1 MTKIAFLGLG
11 AMGQRMV
18 KQLLN
23 AGHDVVV
30 YNRSRAA
37 AEGALA
43 GGAKFA
49 ETPKKAA
56 EGQDFVIAMVRDD
69 AASEAVWTGSEGA
82 LASLGKDAV
91 AVESSTLTPSWARQ
105 LGARVVER
113 GASFIDA
120 PVVGTRPQAEAKKLV
135 YLVGGEAQAIERA
148 QDVLLA
154 MGQKVHRAGPVGA
167 GMALK
172 LVVNALFGV
181 QVAALA
187 ELLVML
193 RREGIQDAEAL
204 EALKALPVTSP
215 ALAGAGGLMVARN
228 FAPMF
233 PVALVEKDLRYAVE
247 GAEALGGELP
257 VTGAVRAVFRR
268 AVDEGF
274 GGDNIVGVA
283 RVFDR

>member
-37 AEGALA
+37 AEAALT

-91 AVESSTLTPSWARQ
+91 AIESSTLTPSWARQ
-105 LGARVVER
+105 LGARVAER

-120 PVVGTRPQAEAKKLV
+120 PVVGTRPQAEARKLV
-135 YLVGGEAQAIERA
+135 YLVGGEAPVIERA

-154 MGQKVHRAGPVGA
+154 MGQKVHRAGPIGA

-172 LVVNALFGV
+172 LAVNALFGV

-187 ELLVML
+187 ELLAML
-193 RREGIQDAEAL
+193 RREGIQGAEAL
-204 EALKALPVTSP
+204 EALGALPVTSP
-215 ALAGAGGLMVARN
+215 ALVGAGGLMVARN

-233 PVALVEKDLRYAVE
+233 PIALVEKDLRYAVE
-247 GAEALGGELP
+247 RAEALEGELP
-257 VTGAVRAVFRR
+257 VTGAVRAVFQR
-268 AVDEGF
+268 AVEEGF
-274 GGDNIVGVA
+274 GGENIVGVA
-283 RVFDR
+283 RVFD